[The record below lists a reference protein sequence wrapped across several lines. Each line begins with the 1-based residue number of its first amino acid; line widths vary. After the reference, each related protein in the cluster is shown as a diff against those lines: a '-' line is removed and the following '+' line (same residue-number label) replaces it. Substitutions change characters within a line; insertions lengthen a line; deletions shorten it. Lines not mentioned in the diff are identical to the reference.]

1 MPTLYPSPRVN
12 ARRIPG
18 AALVVCALLAGC
30 GGDDPSSGDQQ
41 APPTAKA
48 KDFPKP
54 NGKSIAEL
62 LKGVGGNGPV
72 LAPSGLE
79 LRTGK
84 HRFGFAL
91 FTPSREQITD
101 ASVAVYAAPA
111 GGGPAT
117 GPYLARWESLEVTP
131 QFQSRQTASDP
142 DAAKSIYTAE
152 IPFDKP
158 GQYDLV
164 GIARIGGKLVAAT
177 TPSAGVVVKKE
188 SDDPIPAVGTRPPRI
203 HTPTLAE
210 VGGDVASIDT
220 RLPPSSMHDADFADV
235 LGKKPVVLLFATPQL
250 CQSRVCGP
258 VVDIAEQV
266 QAENKDVSFIHM
278 EVYRDNTIKPG
289 CLEGTRPED
298 QCLRPQ
304 VLAYKLQTE
313 PWAFV
318 VNADGEVAARLEGA
332 YSKSELEHAVKAAT
346 GG

>member
-1 MPTLYPSPRVN
+1 VAVL
-12 ARRIPG
+12 
-18 AALVVCALLAGC
+18 LVCALLAGC
-30 GGDDPSSGDQQ
+30 GGDDSSSGDQQ
-41 APPTAKA
+41 APPAAKA
-48 KDFPKP
+48 KDFPTP
-54 NGKSIAEL
+54 NGDSIAEL

-111 GGGPAT
+111 GGGPAS

-152 IPFDKP
+152 IRLDKP
-158 GQYDLV
+158 GQYDIV

-258 VVDIAEQV
+258 VVDVAEQV
-266 QAENKDVSFIHM
+266 KAKTDGDVEFIHM
-278 EVYRDNTIKPG
+278 EVFRNNRID
-289 CLEGTRPED
+289 EGI
-298 QCLRPQ
+298 RPQ
-304 VLAYKLQTE
+304 MAAFHLQTE
-313 PWAFV
+313 PWLFV
-318 VNADGEVAARLEGA
+318 FDGSGKVAARIEGA
-332 YSKSELEHAVKAAT
+332 FSERELDQAISRAT
-346 GG
+346 G